1 MKKKQTAKKSIKKR
15 SSARNFYITRVIIF
29 WAVVFVV
36 IGLLVTHTKTWFF
49 LTTSKE
55 QVDFGAN
62 GTFDYGGRLAMLEG
76 KQISVPPPVKESL
89 YAQVLGESSG
99 NKRIEIDLSSQKLYA
114 YEGDSRVFEFSI
126 SSGKPWWA
134 TPTGVF
140 KTWIKLRY
148 TRMRGGSRTL
158 GTYYDLPNV
167 PYTMFFAND
176 KIPQW
181 KGYGV
186 HGAYWHNNFGF
197 PMSHGCVNM
206 RIEDAEKLF
215 YWADPAAGDR
225 GTIEASDENPGTTVI
240 IYGKTPTS

>member
-1 MKKKQTAKKSIKKR
+1 MKKKLAAKKITKKNASI
-15 SSARNFYITRVIIF
+15 RNMYITRTIIF
-29 WAVVFVV
+29 WVALFVV
-36 IGLLVTHTKTWFF
+36 GLFVTHTKQWFF

-55 QVDFGAN
+55 QVDFGAD
-62 GTFDYGGRLAMLEG
+62 GTFDYGSRLAILEG
-76 KQISVPPPVKESL
+76 KQISVSPPSRDSL
-89 YAQVLGESSG
+89 YAQVLGESSS
-99 NKRIEIDLSSQKLYA
+99 NKRIEIDLSSQKLFA
-114 YEGDSRVFEFSI
+114 YEGDNRVFDFSI

-148 TRMRGGSRTL
+148 TRMRGGSHAL
-158 GTYYDLPNV
+158 GTFYDLPNV
-167 PYTMFFAND
+167 PYTMFFANE
-176 KIPQW
+176 KIPKW

-186 HGAYWHNNFGF
+186 HGAYWHNNFGY

-215 YWADPAAGDR
+215 YWTDPPTGEK
-225 GTIEASDENPGTTVI
+225 GVVKVTDENQGTTVI